1 MRAKKLKTGIVG
13 SGRLGGLF
21 GFALAQRNLCRELVF
36 VDVLPEMAEG
46 QAEDVLQ
53 ALALSRLKT
62 RAKFGYEKLKDSDI
76 VILTAGKPRTP
87 EIKSR
92 LELVEI
98 NAKIIANVAREVVKH
113 APNSIL
119 ITVTNPMD
127 VMNYVAFKC
136 SGIPRERVIGSGGQ
150 LDTARFKLVLSRLY
164 RAPKSKIDAFVIGE
178 HGDAQVPLFSRVKI
192 RGEARSFSD
201 EEKKRIHEELRQTAL
216 AVITK
221 KKATEFAPVA
231 CTLGMIEAVARDSKN
246 VLPCSVVLNG
256 EYGVSDVS
264 IGVPVRLGRGGA
276 EGIEVWDISEE
287 EKNLFLQGAGTL
299 KEYCAG
305 AEKSIQ
311 ATPPTQ
317 SSAP

>member
-1 MRAKKLKTGIVG
+1 MRAKKLKVGIVG
-13 SGRLGGLF
+13 AGRLGGLF
-21 GFALAQRNLCRELVF
+21 GFALAQRNLCSELVF
-36 VDVLPEMAEG
+36 ADVVPEMAEG
-46 QAEDVLQ
+46 QAEDVMQ
-53 ALALSRLKT
+53 SLALSRIKT
-62 RAKFGYEKLKDSDI
+62 RAKSGYENLKDADI

-98 NAKIIANVAREVVKH
+98 NAKVIAGVAREVARH

-127 VMNYVAFKC
+127 VMNYVAFKH
-136 SGIPRERVIGSGGQ
+136 SGFPRERVIGSGGQ

-164 RAPKSKIDAFVIGE
+164 RAPKSKIDAFVLGE
-178 HGDAQVPLFSRVKI
+178 HGDAQIPLFSKVKM
-192 RGEARSFSD
+192 RGEVRNFSE

-221 KKATEFAPVA
+221 KKATEFAPVT
-231 CTLGMIEAVARDSKN
+231 CTIDMIEAIARDSRN
-246 VLPCSVVLNG
+246 VLPCSVVVNG

-276 EGIEVWDISEE
+276 EEIQVWELSEE
-287 EKNLFLQGAGTL
+287 EKKIFLQGAAAL
-299 KEYCAG
+299 KEFCES
-305 AEKSIQ
+305 AERVI
-311 ATPPTQ
+311 Q